1 MLNVNA
7 EAWGT
12 ISDWT
17 KSSTTTGD
25 YFTYPWNRKNWTS
38 LYSNGYQTLNED
50 IDLSIAAWRINK
62 KAALVDITGG
72 YWYNN
77 YKTAD
82 DSQVDNASDQN
93 KMHCDEIPTLIT
105 KKNVPF
111 ILSYWGDT
119 GTTQNPTWSK
129 YWAYKINGK
138 TKSTNNVGGNR
149 YPVANFRYDKIRIC
163 PVIWLIDNDPKNMTT
178 NLPNRTQF
186 GGFPSLS
193 DIAAHPYCV
202 GVGFEIFIDK
212 NGTWTESQ
220 LTVDI
225 DTEFEGNNDENYRDL
240 WYAESNGIHIMRM
253 PYRYNP
259 AGTHYNNMFFGYTI
273 TSSTNVTQWRCGST
287 KAYNEAFSRSSYDQN
302 ATYGVGGII
311 GGRFA
316 DIYFNE
322 KDVSTGTTFT
332 CCLYQHLTAENYDV
346 FKKAVMRELAYIG
359 LPFTISRSLIPT
371 ATAADENLYYP
382 VFDSQRCTTGEY
394 KTGEE
399 ATNLSNYSWKW
410 IYELPELPE
419 DIEPH
424 EEEEDFGNL
433 HNEGKNRFIQNGL
446 EVHCMPYSNFHQFI
460 YALNNLNMS
469 DPDNTQWQLDFKGT
483 NPSDYIVSAFY
494 SFVIPPTTTA
504 TQIKLGPVDVGGS
517 EYNYDFN
524 STYAGFITFGSKD
537 IDPYYFDFRDYAPYT
552 QIELYLPLCGTIDID
567 PAYFIGHSMQI
578 DYYYDIYTMACT
590 ANIYRDNIT
599 LYKVVNGTI
608 GAQIP
613 MLSTNMGDYQNQ
625 IKSLQNAQ
633 TRNMFQLGSS
643 ALSLSAAIGGVIAAP
658 ATGGTSLIAA
668 GAGLL
673 SGASGLAKGI
683 EQRSELDYQIDH
695 TAPSVSITGSA
706 DPQVNFCE
714 GQLMPKLIIKR
725 AKMISTY
732 DSEAYAKTIGFACN
746 INDTLGY
753 VTGNTDM
760 PRSGLVVCSSIDTS
774 GIAQSIGEGVTIA
787 PTAEEINMI
796 KQAASSGIIL

>member
-1 MLNVNA
+1 MLNVNS

-17 KSSTTTGD
+17 KASGTTGD
-25 YFTYPWNRKNWTS
+25 YFTYPWNRKDWS
-38 LYSNGYQTLNED
+38 GLYSNGYQTIDED
-50 IDLSIAAWRINK
+50 IDLSIAPWRINK
-62 KAALVDITGG
+62 KSALLDLNGP
-72 YWYNN
+72 YYYNN
-77 YKTAD
+77 WKEEGSETIV
-82 DSQVDNASDQN
+82 S
-93 KMHCDEIPTLIT
+93 PTDRYQARLNMWDPIVHR
-105 KKNVPF
+105 NVPF
-111 ILSYWGDT
+111 ILSYWSQT
-119 GTTQNPTWSK
+119 GTTENPYWTK
-129 YWAYKINGK
+129 YWAYKVFNE
-138 TKSTNNVGGNR
+138 TKGNNITGNR

-163 PVIWLIDNDPKNMTT
+163 PVIWLIDTDPDNMTVNMPT
-178 NLPNRTQF
+178 RSQW
-186 GGFPSLS
+186 GGFPTLE
-193 DIAAHPYCV
+193 DIAAKPYCV

-225 DTEFEGNNDENYRDL
+225 DTEFNGCNDEELAATWFAGY
-240 WYAESNGIHIMRM
+240 YGYKQMRM

-259 AGTHYNNMFFGYTI
+259 AGTHYNNLIFGYAASNAPDSGLWCHG
-273 TSSTNVTQWRCGST
+273 SS
-287 KAYNEAFSRSSYDQN
+287 KAFANAFSRGNSSQTSLPSYFPINGLFGD
-302 ATYGVGGII
+302 VS
-311 GGRFA
+311 
-316 DIYFNE
+316 FNE
-322 KDVSTGTTFT
+322 KTTTTSTGTFT
-332 CCLYQHLTAENYDV
+332 SVAYIELTEDIYED
-346 FKKAVMRELAYIG
+346 FKKAVMKELAYIG
-359 LPFTISRSLIPT
+359 LPFTTSRSAI
-371 ATAADENLYYP
+371 ATASAENNNLYYP

-394 KTGEE
+394 KTGSE
-399 ATNLSNYSWKW
+399 ATTLPNYQWKW
-410 IYELPELPE
+410 IYELPELPD

-424 EEEEDFGNL
+424 EEEEDFGFL
-433 HNEGKNRFIQNGL
+433 HNEGKRRFIQNGL
-446 EVHCMPYSNFHQFI
+446 EIHCMPYSNFHQFI
-460 YALNNLNMS
+460 YALNNLNMT
-469 DPDNTQWQLDFKGT
+469 DPDNTQWQLDFKGS
-483 NPSDYIVSAFY
+483 NPADYIVSAFY
-494 SFVIPPTTTA
+494 SFVIPPVTTA

-524 STYAGFITFGSKD
+524 SNYAGYITFGSKD
-537 IDPYYFDFRDYAPYT
+537 IDPFYNDFRDYAPYT

-613 MLSTNMGDYQNQ
+613 MLSTNMGNYQNQ

-683 EQRSELDYQIDH
+683 ESRSELDYQIDH

-714 GQLMPKLIIKR
+714 GQLMPKIIIKR
-725 AKMISTY
+725 AKMITTY
-732 DSEAYAKTIGFACN
+732 DDEMYAKTIGFACN

-753 VTGNTDM
+753 VSGDTNN
-760 PRSGLVVCSSIDTS
+760 PRSGLAVCSSIDTS
-774 GIAQSIGEGVTIA
+774 GISQTIDNTTIA